1 MKLDDVENSV
11 KYLAETDELHAELTS
26 HYESMKDSEKHV
38 KGKFVSNNGLANLP
52 VSKLEHNFYA
62 SKEFLDILKMKKD
75 CLKALHDIKNKRQT
89 AIYKIEIWRTLE
101 ASRRKGNV

>member
-38 KGKFVSNNGLANLP
+38 KG
-52 VSKLEHNFYA
+52 
-62 SKEFLDILKMKKD
+62 
-75 CLKALHDIKNKRQT
+75 
-89 AIYKIEIWRTLE
+89 
-101 ASRRKGNV
+101 NV